1 MLPRKEAMEPTQ
13 LHDDEFQRILWNE
26 STQIIKLDWKEST
39 ERMTDDDMKRELDF
53 FVVCVEKKRAPRIL
67 VDVQKFGYRM
77 TPEVQKWW
85 SENILTRY
93 NAAGVKR
100 FAFLFAPEIKITS
113 AMNESAPGADFLT
126 RSFNTRESAIKWLTA

>member
-1 MLPRKEAMEPTQ
+1 MKPTELYENRFQ
-13 LHDDEFQRILWNE
+13 LIIWDETNG
-26 STQIIKLDWKEST
+26 IIGLDWKEAT
-39 ERMTDDDMKRELDF
+39 AHMTDDDMKRELDLF
-53 FVVCVEKKRAPRIL
+53 AGFVEKRQAPRIL
-67 VDVQKFGYRM
+67 IDVTKFGYRM
-77 TPEVQKWW
+77 TPEVQQWW
-85 SENILTRY
+85 SDNILTRY